1 MRKRAFL
8 YILVGVASL
17 FLATRTFLNAAYF
30 AWRTVAPV
38 PTGYRGHTRQPTTE
52 ESRHFSDRANR
63 QLVYSALGLFISVG
77 TFVGFGLEWRR
88 ARRRRRAVEVGS
100 GTGAVVY
107 RMPLGCVRRFRLRAR
122 LEVPSLRLR
131 PPPHRTGQADFPH
144 PAHREGVF
152 HRGYASVQLGHAF
165 ALQYTT
171 R

>member
-1 MRKRAFL
+1 VGNLIGAGDELGARRAARL
-8 YILVGVASL
+8 ALLLGAGVMSL
-17 FLATRTFLNAAYF
+17 FGAAFFLLRWRLPHLYGAEPAVTALCARVLPIAAAF
-30 AWRTVAPV
+30 
-38 PTGYRGHTRQPTTE
+38 QML
-52 ESRHFSDRANR
+52 D
-63 QLVYSALGLFISVG
+63 G
-77 TFVGFGLEWRR
+77 T
-88 ARRRRRAVEVGS
+88 VGS

>member
-1 MRKRAFL
+1 MGAVVHRA
-8 YILVGVASL
+8 LVPSYALNLPATPGTEFSNNHRFSSWESPVFQLKWERMDGIRREYAALLSEVKQASL
-17 FLATRTFLNAAYF
+17 
-30 AWRTVAPV
+30 
-38 PTGYRGHTRQPTTE
+38 
-52 ESRHFSDRANR
+52 
-63 QLVYSALGLFISVG
+63 ALG
-77 TFVGFGLEWRR
+77 RR
-88 ARRRRRAVEVGS
+88 SERSRRRVAAEVGS